1 MCFSIKGVEDM
12 KVELYRITKRI
23 VEIDGLGVET
33 MYVLERVKN
42 VNETTGEVYNKDTDI
57 IITSTKRGDCVKHRK
72 SLTGGK

>member
-1 MCFSIKGVEDM
+1 MRQDII

-42 VNETTGEVYNKDTDI
+42 VDKTTGEAFNTDI

>member
-1 MCFSIKGVEDM
+1 M

-42 VNETTGEVYNKDTDI
+42 INKTTGEVYNKDTDI
-57 IITSTKRGDCVKHRK
+57 IITSTKRGDCVRHRK
-72 SLTGGK
+72 SLTGGQ

>member
-1 MCFSIKGVEDM
+1 M

>member
-1 MCFSIKGVEDM
+1 M

-42 VNETTGEVYNKDTDI
+42 VNETTGEVYNKDIDI

>member
-1 MCFSIKGVEDM
+1 M

-42 VNETTGEVYNKDTDI
+42 INKTTGEVYNKDTDI
-57 IITSTKRGDCVKHRK
+57 IITSTKRGDCVRHRK

>member
-1 MCFSIKGVEDM
+1 M

-33 MYVLERVKN
+33 MYVLERVTN
-42 VNETTGEVYNKDTDI
+42 VDETTGEVFSTDI